1 MRFFDAGER
10 YALAEPIPIKIKRT
24 DHTTGK
30 SHDGGESGGFII
42 SLKNVFILYEVQ
54 RAEREPIASGKRT
67 PKIYTF
73 VLCFIIITLTIVSVV
88 YKSIPPMSV
97 T

>member
-10 YALAEPIPIKIKRT
+10 YAFAEPIPIKIKRT

-42 SLKNVFILYEVQ
+42 ALKNVFILYEVQ

-73 VLCFIIITLTIVSVV
+73 VLCFIIITLTIVSAV
-88 YKSIPPMSV
+88 YNSIPPMSV

>member
-1 MRFFDAGER
+1 MPKEDYLFKNHIAKFKYPAKVTRRIWEIR
-10 YALAEPIPIKIKRT
+10 E
-24 DHTTGK
+24 
-30 SHDGGESGGFII
+30 DGGSGGFII

-54 RAEREPIASGKRT
+54 RAERPPIASGKRT

-73 VLCFIIITLTIVSVV
+73 VLCFIIITLTIISAV

>member
-10 YALAEPIPIKIKRT
+10 CAFAEPIPIKIKRT

-30 SHDGGESGGFII
+30 SHDGGESGGFAI
-42 SLKNVFILYEVQ
+42 SSNNVFIFPEVQ
-54 RAEREPIASGKRT
+54 RAEREPTASGKRI

-73 VLCFIIITLTIVSVV
+73 VLCFIIITLTIVSEI